1 MASLQYDI
9 EMVSEKQLKAMNV
22 TKEQLYQRNREKD
35 ELNKTVPPVET
46 MAPDFEAERL
56 SPDGERT
63 GNFVRI
69 SSFRGAPVG
78 LLFGSYTC
86 PIFRDQIGRYEEI
99 YRELNEQVHFLCVYI
114 KEAHPDE
121 GWRVPHNFEHDI
133 FISQPASLDER
144 AQVANICL
152 ETMNMTIPM
161 ALDTMDDALLV
172 LYSATPE
179 RLYALNADGLIV
191 YRSDIGP
198 FDGDDVEGWY
208 QALKA
213 EI

>member
-1 MASLQYDI
+1 MASLQFDI
-9 EMVSEKQLKAMNV
+9 EKVSEEQLKTMNV
-22 TKEQLYQRNREKD
+22 TKGQLYQRNREKD
-35 ELNKTVPPVET
+35 GLNKTAPPVLS

-56 SPDGERT
+56 SPVGERT

-69 SSFRGAPVG
+69 SSLRGAPVG

-86 PIFRDQIGRYEEI
+86 PIFRNQIGRYEEI
-99 YRELNEQVHFLCVYI
+99 YQELKDQVHFLCVYI
-114 KEAHPDE
+114 KEAHPEE

-133 FISQPASLDER
+133 FISQPTSLDQR
-144 AQVANICL
+144 AQVASTCL
-152 ETMNMTIPM
+152 KTMNMTIPM
-161 ALDTMDDALLV
+161 ALDTMDDALLT
-172 LYSATPE
+172 LSGATPE
-179 RLYALNADGLIV
+179 RLYALNPEGLII

-198 FDGDDVEGWY
+198 FDDDDVEGWR